1 MEYRLMSAK
10 YWMNFERI
18 LKDYPEIKDNFI
30 VRVEDTSRTDSQG
43 RFHRD
48 SELYVTINTLEELK
62 RFIDVVGNEIMF
74 DGEEILIYDD
84 YIE

>member
-30 VRVEDTSRTDSQG
+30 VRVEDTSRTDGQG
-43 RFHRD
+43 RLHKD

>member
-30 VRVEDTSRTDSQG
+30 VR
-43 RFHRD
+43 
-48 SELYVTINTLEELK
+48 I
-62 RFIDVVGNEIMF
+62 
-74 DGEEILIYDD
+74 
-84 YIE
+84 